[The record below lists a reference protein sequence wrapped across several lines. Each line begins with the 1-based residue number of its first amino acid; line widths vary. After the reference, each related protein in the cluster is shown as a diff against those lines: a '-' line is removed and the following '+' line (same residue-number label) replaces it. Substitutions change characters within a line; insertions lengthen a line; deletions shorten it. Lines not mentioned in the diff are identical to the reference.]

1 MEAARLKMQ
10 AEPQT
15 GPAAGVS
22 RSTTSLGRAGVAATV
37 RPQAFD
43 RKFKNRG
50 GGHTHTPEFEASWMH
65 LRPVLQPIG
74 GSAPQNMR

>member
-1 MEAARLKMQ
+1 MQ

-22 RSTTSLGRAGVAATV
+22 RSTASLGRAGVAATV

-43 RKFKNRG
+43 RKFENRG
-50 GGHTHTPEFEASWMH
+50 
-65 LRPVLQPIG
+65 RV
-74 GSAPQNMR
+74 